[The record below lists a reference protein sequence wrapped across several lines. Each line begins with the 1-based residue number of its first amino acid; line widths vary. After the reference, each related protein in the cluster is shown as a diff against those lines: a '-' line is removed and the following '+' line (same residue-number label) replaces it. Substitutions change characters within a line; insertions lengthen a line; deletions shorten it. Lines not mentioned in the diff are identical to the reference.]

1 MKFRLRERVQYIMK
15 INNEGIKTV
24 LIAIILLIILSLT
37 ACITVGPDYRPPAAD
52 IPEKWQTGL
61 SEKLSPGTDPA
72 TLVSWWNS
80 FDDPVLGDLIKRA
93 VANNLSLKEAFT
105 RLNEARL
112 RRGITRAD
120 QYPTVSS
127 SASAS
132 RSHSSK
138 GSNEMYQAGIDSSW
152 EIDLFG
158 GIRRS
163 IEASDADLESANAS
177 LNDVLVSLTA
187 EVATNYVNLRL
198 YQAEMDVTISNL
210 KAQEETYE
218 IVSWR
223 FRAGLVTELD
233 LKKSEYTLEQT
244 RSQIPALQSRIDQAQ
259 NRIAVLLGVNPGMMK
274 EELSKVKPVP
284 VLKEAI
290 KTGIPADL
298 LRQRPDL
305 KKAERD
311 LAAQTA
317 RIGAAVSDLYPK
329 ITLSGSIK
337 VNSSSIGSLIDSG
350 SLTSSIGPSIS
361 WPVFRAGA
369 IKKNIEIQSTMAER
383 SLIQYKSLV
392 LSAVEEV
399 ENALAS
405 CMYEKMKEASLKKAL
420 DAATMAFDLSKMQYS
435 SGLVDFQVLLEAQR
449 TLLSLQDQ
457 VTQNEGQIILNFI
470 TLYKTLGG
478 GWSPDKTDM

>member
-1 MKFRLRERVQYIMK
+1 MK
-15 INNEGIKTV
+15 IKNEGITTV
-24 LIAIILLIILSLT
+24 FITIILLIILSLT
-37 ACITVGPDYRPPAAD
+37 ACITVGPDYKSPAMD
-52 IPEKWQTGL
+52 MPEKWQTGL
-61 SEKLSPGTDPA
+61 SDKLSPGTDPA
-72 TLVSWWNS
+72 DLVSWWNS

-93 VANNLSLKEAFT
+93 VANNLSLKEAIT

-112 RRGITRAD
+112 RRGITGAD

-127 SASAS
+127 SASAT
-132 RSHSSK
+132 RSHASHN
-138 GSNEMYQAGIDSSW
+138 SNNSYQAGIDSSW
-152 EIDLFG
+152 EIDIFG

-163 IEASDADLESANAS
+163 IEASDADVSSSNAS

-187 EVATNYVNLRL
+187 EVASNYVNLRL
-198 YQAEMDVTISNL
+198 YQAEMNVTNSNL
-210 KAQEETYE
+210 KTQEETYD
-218 IVSWR
+218 IVNWR
-223 FRAGLVTELD
+223 AKAGLVTELD

-244 RSQIPALQSRIDQAQ
+244 RSQIPAIQSRIDQAQ
-259 NRIAVLLGVNPGMMK
+259 NRIAVLLGLNPGVLR
-274 EELSKVKPVP
+274 EELSKVTPVP
-284 VLKEAI
+284 VLKDAI

-329 ITLSGSIK
+329 ITLSGAIR
-337 VNSSSIGSLIDSG
+337 VNAYSTGSLLDSD
-350 SLTSSIGPSIS
+350 SMSSSIGPSIS

-383 SLIQYKSLV
+383 MLIQYRSQV

-405 CMYEKMKEASLKKAL
+405 CMYEKMKGEHLKKAL
-420 DAATMAFDLSKMQYS
+420 DAATVSFDLSKMQYT
-435 SGLVDFQVLLEAQR
+435 SGLVDFQVLLESQR

-457 VTQNEGQIILNFI
+457 VTQNEGQITLNFI

-478 GWSPDKTDM
+478 GWSPDSTDF

>member
-1 MKFRLRERVQYIMK
+1 MIKK
-15 INNEGIKTV
+15 EGIINS
-24 LIAIILLIILSLT
+24 LIKMIPLIILSIT
-37 ACITVGPDYRPPAAD
+37 ACAKVGPDYRPPVMEM
-52 IPEKWQTGL
+52 PEKWHTGL
-61 SEKLSPGTDPA
+61 SDKLTPETDHSDI
-72 TLVSWWNS
+72 VNWWKS
-80 FDDPVLGDLIKRA
+80 FDDPVLEDLIRRA

-112 RRGITRAD
+112 RRGISKAD

-127 SASAS
+127 SASGT
-132 RSHSSK
+132 RSHSSHN
-138 GSNEMYQAGIDSSW
+138 SSEMYQAGVDSSW
-152 EIDLFG
+152 EIDIFG

-163 IEASDADLESANAS
+163 LEASDADLESANAS

-187 EVATNYVNLRL
+187 EVASNYVNLRL
-198 YQAEMDVTISNL
+198 YQAEMDVTNSNL

-218 IVSWR
+218 IVTWR
-223 FRAGLVTELD
+223 FKAGLVTELD

-259 NRIAVLLGVNPGMMK
+259 NRIAVLLGVNPGIMK
-274 EELSKVKPVP
+274 EELSNVKPVP
-284 VLKEAI
+284 VLKDAI

-337 VNSSSIGSLIDSG
+337 VNASSAGSLFDSD

-369 IKKNIEIQSTMAER
+369 IRKNIEIQSTMAER
-383 SLIQYKSLV
+383 LLIQYKALV

-405 CMYEKMKEASLKKAL
+405 CIYEKMKETSLKKAL
-420 DAATMAFDLSKMQYS
+420 DAATVAFKLSRMQYV

-457 VTQNEGQIILNFI
+457 VTQNEGQITLNFI

-478 GWSPDKTDM
+478 GWSPDTTDM

>member
-1 MKFRLRERVQYIMK
+1 MK
-15 INNEGIKTV
+15 INNEGIKIGLT
-24 LIAIILLIILSLT
+24 AIILLIILSIT
-37 ACITVGPDYRPPAAD
+37 ACITVGPDYKPPTVD
-52 IPEKWQTGL
+52 MPEKWQTGL
-61 SEKLSPGTDPA
+61 SEKLSPETDRLS
-72 TLVSWWNS
+72 LVNWWNS
-80 FDDPVLGDLIKRA
+80 FDDPFLTDLVKRA
-93 VANNLSLKEAFT
+93 VENNLSLKEAFT
-105 RLNEARL
+105 RLSEARL
-112 RRGITRAD
+112 RRGITGAD
-120 QYPTVSS
+120 QYPSVSS
-127 SASAS
+127 SASGT
-132 RSHSSK
+132 RSHSSR
-138 GSNEMYQAGIDSSW
+138 SSSEMYQAGVDSSW
-152 EIDLFG
+152 EIDIFG

-210 KAQEETYE
+210 NAQAETYE

-223 FRAGLVTELD
+223 FKAGLVTELD
-233 LKKSEYTLEQT
+233 LKKSEYSLEQT
-244 RSQIPALQSRIDQAQ
+244 KSQVPAVQSRIDQAQ

-274 EELSKVKPVP
+274 DELNKAKPVP
-284 VLKEAI
+284 VLKDEI

-329 ITLSGSIK
+329 ISLSGSIK
-337 VNSSSIGSLIDSG
+337 VNSSSIGSLIDSD
-350 SLTSSIGPSIS
+350 SLTSSIGPSLS

-369 IKKNIEIQSTMAER
+369 IRKNIEIQSTMAER
-383 SLIQYKSLV
+383 LLIQYRSLV
-392 LSAVEEV
+392 LKASEEV

-420 DAATMAFDLSKMQYS
+420 DAATVAFNLSKMQYS

-457 VTQNEGQIILNFI
+457 VTQNEGQITLNFI

-478 GWSPDKTDM
+478 GWSPDTIDM

>member
-1 MKFRLRERVQYIMK
+1 MKGYEKMK
-15 INNEGIKTV
+15 IKTERITKGIM
-24 LIAIILLIILSLT
+24 IIPLLVILSLFS
-37 ACITVGPDYRPPAAD
+37 CVTVGPDYTTPAID
-52 IPEKWQTGL
+52 VPDKWVSDL
-61 SEKLSPGTDPA
+61 SEKLSPGTDKA
-72 TLVSWWNS
+72 SLVSWWNS

-93 VANNLSLKEAFT
+93 VDNNLSLKEAIT
-105 RLNEARL
+105 RLTEARL
-112 RRGITRAD
+112 RRGITGAD
-120 QYPTVSS
+120 QYPSVSS
-127 SASAS
+127 SASGT
-132 RSHSSK
+132 RSHTYHN
-138 GSNEMYQAGIDSSW
+138 SNNSYQAGIDSSW
-152 EIDLFG
+152 EIDIFG

-163 IEASDADLESANAS
+163 IEASDADVASSNAS

-187 EVATNYVNLRL
+187 EVASNYVNLRL

-210 KAQEETYE
+210 KTQEETYD
-218 IVSWR
+218 IVAWR
-223 FRAGLVTELD
+223 FKAGLVTELD
-233 LKKSEYTLEQT
+233 LKKSEYSLEQT
-244 RSQIPALQSRIDQAQ
+244 RSQIPAIQSRIDQAQ
-259 NRIAVLLGVNPGMMK
+259 NRIAVLLGLNPGVLR

-284 VLKEAI
+284 ALKDTI

-329 ITLSGSIK
+329 ITLSGAIR
-337 VNSSSIGSLIDSG
+337 VNASSTGSLFDSD
-350 SLTSSIGPSIS
+350 SLSNSIGPSIS

-383 SLIQYKSLV
+383 LLIQYKSLV

-405 CMYEKMKEASLKKAL
+405 CMYEKIKGEHLKKAL
-420 DAATMAFDLSKMQYS
+420 DAATVALDLSKMQYT
-435 SGLVDFQVLLEAQR
+435 SGLVDFQVLLESQR

-457 VTQNEGQIILNFI
+457 VTQNEGQITLNFI

-478 GWSPDKTDM
+478 GWSPDSTDI